1 MKALLILAALTA
13 CAPVHAQDA
22 PPEPQCAP
30 YELLVA
36 GLARNYG
43 ENRRVVGMAG
53 TEGRLLFEVYANDE
67 TSTWTAITVTPEGT
81 ACLLASGDMFSGVPS
96 ELPKA
101 GIDG

>member
-1 MKALLILAALTA
+1 MRALLTALALAS
-13 CAPVHAQDA
+13 CAPAHAQNTPA
-22 PPEPQCAP
+22 GPQCAP

-43 ENRRVVGMAG
+43 ENRRVAG
-53 TEGRLLFEVYANDE
+53 LAGVEGRLLFEVYANDE

-81 ACLLASGDMFSGVPS
+81 ACLLASGDMFSDVPS